1 MKRTGHIH
9 RKLQISGALV
19 ILGLLVEAVCLL
31 WSRPIAFV
39 IFAGLGGF
47 LIATGVLLFL
57 YSLVFVV
64 SQGKEAVAADK
75 NEASYLNKL
84 H

>member
-1 MKRTGHIH
+1 MNRTDHIH
-9 RKLQISGALV
+9 RKLQVSGVLV

-47 LIATGVLLFL
+47 LVATGVLLFL
-57 YSLVFVV
+57 YSLLFVV
-64 SQGKEAVAADK
+64 SREKEAVAADK
-75 NEASYLNKL
+75 NEAS
-84 H
+84 

>member
-1 MKRTGHIH
+1 MNRTDHIH

-39 IFAGLGGF
+39 IFAGLGGL
-47 LIATGVLLFL
+47 LIAVGILLFL

-64 SQGKEAVAADK
+64 SREKETVAADK
-75 NEASYLNKL
+75 NEAS
-84 H
+84 

>member
-1 MKRTGHIH
+1 MNHTDHIH
-9 RKLQISGALV
+9 RKLQVSGAFV

-64 SQGKEAVAADK
+64 SREKEVVAADK
-75 NEASYLNKL
+75 NEAS
-84 H
+84 

>member
-1 MKRTGHIH
+1 MNHTAHIH
-9 RKLQISGALV
+9 SKLQVSGALV
-19 ILGLLVEAVCLL
+19 ILGLLVEAACLL

-47 LIATGVLLFL
+47 LIAMGVLLFL

-64 SQGKEAVAADK
+64 SREKEAVDADQ
-75 NEASYLNKL
+75 NEAS
-84 H
+84 

>member
-1 MKRTGHIH
+1 MNHTSDIH
-9 RKLQISGALV
+9 RPLQISGALV

-47 LIATGVLLFL
+47 LIAAGVLLFL

-64 SQGKEAVAADK
+64 NREKEAMTADK
-75 NEASYLNKL
+75 NEAS
-84 H
+84 

>member
-1 MKRTGHIH
+1 MKAMNHTGHIH
-9 RKLQISGALV
+9 RKLQGSGALA

-31 WSRPIAFV
+31 SSRPIAFV
-39 IFAGLGGF
+39 IFAALGGF

-64 SQGKEAVAADK
+64 SREKEAAAADK
-75 NEASYLNKL
+75 NEAS
-84 H
+84 

>member
-1 MKRTGHIH
+1 MNRTDHIH

-19 ILGLLVEAVCLL
+19 ILGLLVEAVCLI

-39 IFAGLGGF
+39 VFAGLGGF
-47 LIATGVLLFL
+47 LIAAGVLFFL

-64 SQGKEAVAADK
+64 SREKEAVAADK
-75 NEASYLNKL
+75 NEAS
-84 H
+84 

>member
-1 MKRTGHIH
+1 MNHTDHIH
-9 RKLQISGALV
+9 RKVQISGVLV

-64 SQGKEAVAADK
+64 SREKEAVAADK
-75 NEASYLNKL
+75 NEAS
-84 H
+84 

>member
-1 MKRTGHIH
+1 MNHTGHMH
-9 RKLQISGALV
+9 RRLQVSGALV

-47 LIATGVLLFL
+47 LIAAGVLLFL

-64 SQGKEAVAADK
+64 GREKEAVAAH
-75 NEASYLNKL
+75 ESEGR
-84 H
+84 

>member
-1 MKRTGHIH
+1 MSHTGRMHGTL
-9 RKLQISGALV
+9 RVSGALV

-47 LIATGVLLFL
+47 LIAAGVLLFL
-57 YSLVFVV
+57 YSLVFVA
-64 SQGKEAVAADK
+64 GREEEAVAADK
-75 NEASYLNKL
+75 NEAG
-84 H
+84 

>member
-1 MKRTGHIH
+1 MNHTAHIDS
-9 RKLQISGALV
+9 KLQVSGALV

-47 LIATGVLLFL
+47 LIAMGVLLFL

-64 SQGKEAVAADK
+64 SREKEAVAADQNK
-75 NEASYLNKL
+75 AS
-84 H
+84 

>member
-1 MKRTGHIH
+1 MKAMNHTDHIH
-9 RKLQISGALV
+9 RKLQVSGVLV

-39 IFAGLGGF
+39 VFAGLGGF
-47 LIATGVLLFL
+47 LMATGVLLFL

-64 SQGKEAVAADK
+64 SREKEVVAADK
-75 NEASYLNKL
+75 NEAS
-84 H
+84 

>member
-1 MKRTGHIH
+1 MNRTDHIH

-31 WSRPIAFV
+31 SSRPIAFV
-39 IFAGLGGF
+39 IFAGLGGL
-47 LIATGVLLFL
+47 LIAVGILLFL

-64 SQGKEAVAADK
+64 SREKEAVPADK
-75 NEASYLNKL
+75 NEAS
-84 H
+84 

>member
-1 MKRTGHIH
+1 MNRTDHIH

-39 IFAGLGGF
+39 IFAGLGGL
-47 LIATGVLLFL
+47 LIAVGILLFL

-64 SQGKEAVAADK
+64 SREKEAVPADK
-75 NEASYLNKL
+75 NEAS
-84 H
+84 

>member
-1 MKRTGHIH
+1 MNRPGHIH
-9 RKLQISGALV
+9 RKLQVSGALV

-47 LIATGVLLFL
+47 LIAAGVLLFL
-57 YSLVFVV
+57 YSLLFVV
-64 SQGKEAVAADK
+64 SREKEAVDAGK
-75 NEASYLNKL
+75 NEAS
-84 H
+84 

>member
-1 MKRTGHIH
+1 MNRTEHIH

-39 IFAGLGGF
+39 VFAGLGGF
-47 LIATGVLLFL
+47 LIAAGVLFFL

-64 SQGKEAVAADK
+64 RGEKEPVTADK
-75 NEASYLNKL
+75 SEAS
-84 H
+84 

>member
-1 MKRTGHIH
+1 MNRTDPIH
-9 RKLQISGALV
+9 PKLQVSGALV

-47 LIATGVLLFL
+47 LIPAGVLLFL

-64 SQGKEAVAADK
+64 SREKEAVAAHK
-75 NEASYLNKL
+75 SEGS
-84 H
+84 

>member
-1 MKRTGHIH
+1 MNHTGHMH
-9 RKLQISGALV
+9 RQLQVSGALV
-19 ILGLLVEAVCLL
+19 ILGLLVEAMCLL

-47 LIATGVLLFL
+47 LIAAGVLLFL

-64 SQGKEAVAADK
+64 GREKEAVAAHK
-75 NEASYLNKL
+75 SEGS
-84 H
+84 